1 MNPEEPKRGVKLS
14 VTSRSPGSAPDLGPV
29 DQMSRIGRVREGVRR
44 RADGNSSRRRS
55 DQSKVRRHRMQ
66 RKVVAMWS
74 AVIGLVAFGALAAA
88 FGLWLWSASKRAPD
102 KSERVRSED
111 SSRAQKRS
119 KFNSPSDRETLALV
133 KRALAVRDP
142 DEVAEL
148 IRPGSLSP
156 AEVVTRLRD
165 LERQEGKAVDLR
177 WLSSVDKNG
186 LSLEGVEVTCGGG
199 ANRRKRLALLTPD
212 AAGVWKL
219 DFPAYA
225 RLVEP
230 SWDKLLAGD
239 EPSAVVRV
247 SVAQDRYFNGPFQ
260 NEREWAAYGMV
271 SPDMEELLV
280 GYCKRSSEQ
289 FQALERMWSTDD
301 ASVLRT
307 TLEIR
312 RVEGADRRQF
322 QITRVLAEDWV
333 MGDQPFDE
341 AVAVGEL
348 SVSEPP
354 APPPARPR

>member
-1 MNPEEPKRGVKLS
+1 MNPDELKRGVKLS
-14 VTSRSPGSAPDLGPV
+14 ITSRSPGSAPDLGPV
-29 DQMSRIGRVREGVRR
+29 DQMARIGRVREGVRR
-44 RADGNSSRRRS
+44 RHDGNSSRRRS
-55 DQSKVRRHRMQ
+55 DQTKVRRHRMQ
-66 RKVVAMWS
+66 RKVIAMWS

-88 FGLWLWSASKRAPD
+88 FGLWLRSASNRAPD
-102 KSERVRSED
+102 KTEVVRTAD
-111 SSRAQKRS
+111 VSRAQKRS
-119 KFNSPSDRETLALV
+119 KFNSPSDRETLGLV

-142 DEVAEL
+142 DDVMEL

-156 AEVVTRLRD
+156 AEVVTRLRE
-165 LERQEGKAVDLR
+165 LERKDGKAVDLH

-199 ANRRKRLALLTPD
+199 ENRRRRLALLTPD
-212 AAGVWKL
+212 ANGVWKL

-225 RLVEP
+225 RQVEP

-271 SPDMEELLV
+271 SPDMDELLV
-280 GYCKRSSEQ
+280 GYCKRSSDQ
-289 FQALERMWSTDD
+289 FQALQRMWSTDD
-301 ASVLRT
+301 SSVLRA

-322 QITRVLAEDWV
+322 EITRVLAEDWV

-341 AVAVGEL
+341 TAAGGKL
-348 SVSEPP
+348 SVSEKP
-354 APPPARPR
+354 AASAELPR